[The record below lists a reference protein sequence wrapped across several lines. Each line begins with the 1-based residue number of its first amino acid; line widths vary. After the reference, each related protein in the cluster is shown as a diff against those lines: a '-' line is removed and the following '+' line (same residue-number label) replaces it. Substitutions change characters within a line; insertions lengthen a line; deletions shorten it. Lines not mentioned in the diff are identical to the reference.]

1 MKILCVV
8 RNYAPHAQE
17 MKAAPSA
24 EPYFF
29 LKPDTALLADGQP
42 LPYPAFSHDVQHEIE
57 LVVRIARPCYRCA
70 PHDAHLYYDDVTL
83 GIDFT
88 ARDLQ
93 RKAKEERMPWLLSK
107 GFDGSAALGQ
117 FVPLSQLGNP
127 IDNLDFALLR
137 NGQTVQQGNSRD
149 MIFPVGQ
156 LLSHLSQF
164 ITLAPGDLLFTGT
177 PAGVG
182 PVTPGDQLLGLLDG
196 HPLLSLQ
203 IT

>member
-42 LPYPAFSHDVQHEIE
+42 LIYPSFSHDVQHEIE
-57 LVVRIARPCYRCA
+57 LVVRIARPCHKVA
-70 PHDAHLYYDDVTL
+70 PHESHLYYDDITH

-93 RKAKEERMPWLLSK
+93 QKAKEERMPWLLSK
-107 GFDGSAALGQ
+107 GFDGSAALGH
-117 FVPLSQLGNP
+117 FVPLSQLGNA
-127 IDNLDFALLR
+127 IDNLDFSLLR

-156 LLSHLSQF
+156 LISHLSQF

-182 PVTPGDQLLGLLDG
+182 PVAPGDQLLGLLEG
-196 HPLLSLQ
+196 QPLLSLH
-203 IT
+203 IR

>member
-8 RNYAPHAQE
+8 RNYAPHAKE

-42 LPYPAFSHDVQHEIE
+42 LQYPSFSHDVQHEIE
-57 LVVRIARPCYRCA
+57 LVVRIARPCHKVA
-70 PHDAHLYYDDVTL
+70 PQEAHHYYDDITL

-93 RKAKEERMPWLLSK
+93 LKAKEERMPWLLSK
-107 GFDGSAALGQ
+107 GFDGSAAVGQ
-117 FVPLSQLGNP
+117 FVPLSQLGKD
-127 IDNLDFALLR
+127 IDNLNFALLR
-137 NGQTVQQGNSRD
+137 NGRTVQQGSSRD
-149 MIFPVGQ
+149 MIFPIRQ
-156 LLSHLSQF
+156 LISHLSQF
-164 ITLAPGDLLFTGT
+164 ITLCPGDLLFTGT

-182 PVTPGDQLLGLLDG
+182 PVAPGDQLVGLLEG
-196 HPLLSLQ
+196 GQLLTLH
-203 IT
+203 IR